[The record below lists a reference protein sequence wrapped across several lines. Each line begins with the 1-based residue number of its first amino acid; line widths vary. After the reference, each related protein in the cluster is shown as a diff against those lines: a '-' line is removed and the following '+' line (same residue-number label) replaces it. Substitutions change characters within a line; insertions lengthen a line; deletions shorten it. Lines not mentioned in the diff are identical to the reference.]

1 MKQRLGKVSQDFSNA
16 TMPSE
21 ELINECQAKT
31 QERESAKKR
40 PWNGNSAG
48 GGASGPKKLK
58 IVSEVGPDDMEK
70 MAKSQTVEKL
80 NVDQLKS
87 FLKSVGSSVTGK
99 KKADLAREIYDHF
112 SAAAVFCD

>member
-1 MKQRLGKVSQDFSNA
+1 MKQRLGKVSPDFSNA

-21 ELINECQAKT
+21 ELINECLAKT
-31 QERESAKKR
+31 QERETAKKR
-40 PWNGNSAG
+40 SWNGNYSAG

-112 SAAAVFCD
+112 SAAVFCD